1 MKISNEECGS
11 TTSLMDSFFFN
22 ITDRRYKITELFKH
36 QEQHV
41 IRVDISNGLVFFDI
55 ALMLSEDKTLNLKNI
70 DRMNFI
76 ISVGQGCCLI
86 KDNLTKNSFL
96 LSEHSTYLFATSRQD
111 MEITIQGSSKA
122 EIFILFVSDFFIK
135 RLSLIHI

>member
-1 MKISNEECGS
+1 
-11 TTSLMDSFFFN
+11 MDSFFFN

-70 DRMNFI
+70 DRMN
-76 ISVGQGCCLI
+76 
-86 KDNLTKNSFL
+86 
-96 LSEHSTYLFATSRQD
+96 
-111 MEITIQGSSKA
+111 
-122 EIFILFVSDFFIK
+122 
-135 RLSLIHI
+135 